1 MDRCRLP
8 VGVPSVRLS
17 SRLQMIATYAA
28 DSAPSS
34 SRHSA
39 RRGQHPPALTVDVR
53 VVIRRHFPVVA
64 VGPAG
69 STRRIAEK
77 VAADI
82 ALRRRPSRK
91 LREPESVERALAEEV
106 LPLVSHPFDRG
117 AMAAAS
123 KKISARV
130 AAACV
135 DPPVARGGARV
146 LVIVDTFACPVVALR
161 RRPPPPLLKLVPRR
175 NVACCAP
182 EGNCFVAGTET
193 QRLDLE
199 LETKMPAKKPNPYG
213 VIGDRRSKPA
223 VEEGSKLEGWTP
235 MEGCKGLI
243 DSLSIF
249 R

>member
-1 MDRCRLP
+1 
-8 VGVPSVRLS
+8 
-17 SRLQMIATYAA
+17 MIATYAA
-28 DSAPSS
+28 DSPPSS
-34 SRHSA
+34 SRRSA
-39 RRGQHPPALTVDVR
+39 RRGSKGQHPPALTVDVR

-64 VGPAG
+64 VVPGG
-69 STRRIAEK
+69 GGGGGGTRRIAEK

-117 AMAAAS
+117 AVAAAG
-123 KKISARV
+123 KEISARV

-135 DPPVARGGARV
+135 DPRVARGGARV

-193 QRLDLE
+193 QLLDLE
-199 LETKMPAKKPNPYG
+199 LETKIPAKKPNPYG
-213 VIGDRRSKPA
+213 VIGDRRPKPA